1 MKIRFLRYTILL
13 ALCAAT
19 TSIIYAAGQGTFR
32 VVAYMSRYDQ
42 PAGLTEGSPGTF
54 YGVAGSS
61 QTVTFSVTRQGTKT
75 ILSSFPSGYNLESI
89 PVSGANGRLYSSYE
103 QGSYP
108 AHVFSTTSTTGSAVS
123 YPGQSVVPELLLSS
137 PDSNLLGVG
146 IWLASNLWGVI
157 KSDLKGNV
165 ASIYQFPSTVHLPP
179 TLVYA
184 TDGSYYGVSLAS
196 TSTAGYVYRVTASGT
211 STNIYTFP
219 VNAFKGNYLV
229 PLIQA
234 SDGNLYGATPTGGA
248 NGTGTIY
255 KLTLAGQFTQL
266 YQFPPGKDWNPTS
279 LIEASDGNL
288 YGATLGINGYS
299 RLFRITK
306 SGQYTVL
313 YAMNNAAADGACQCD
328 LVQGSDGI
336 IYGTA
341 QGGGVT
347 GAGAIFAF
355 DAGLPPPLPQPLHL
369 EPSSGPVGT
378 KVLIWGR
385 NLLSPSVSF
394 NGVPAAAVV
403 SSGANYVW
411 ATVPAGASTG
421 PVTVTTPAGSGT
433 TRGSYTVE

>member
-1 MKIRFLRYTILL
+1 VGF
-13 ALCAAT
+13 
-19 TSIIYAAGQGTFR
+19 
-32 VVAYMSRYDQ
+32 
-42 PAGLTEGSPGTF
+42 
-54 YGVAGSS
+54 
-61 QTVTFSVTRQGTKT
+61 TVTTQGTKT
-75 ILSSFPSGYNLESI
+75 IITSFPSGYNLQSWFI
-89 PVSGANGRLYSSYE
+89 GAANGRFYSAVE
-103 QGSYP
+103 QGAAP
-108 AHVFSTTSTTGSAVS
+108 AEVFSITAAAGSRQTYSA
-123 YPGQSVVPELLLSS
+123 QDLVPILIQGL
-137 PDSNLLGVG
+137 PDGKLLGTAV
-146 IWLASNLWGVI
+146 WGTTWYI
-157 KSDLKGNV
+157 ATSDLNGRV
-165 ASIYQFPSTVHLPP
+165 TPVYQFPAGVQAAT
-179 TLVYA
+179 TALVLA
-184 TDGSYYGVSLAS
+184 TDGNYYGVSLPT
-196 TSTAGYVYRVTASGT
+196 TSTAGYVYRLIRSGT

-219 VNAFKGNYLV
+219 VKTFASSYFI

-255 KLTLAGQFTQL
+255 KLTLGGQFTQL

-313 YAMNNAAADGACQCD
+313 FAMNNPSADGACQCD

-355 DAGLPPPLPQPLHL
+355 DAGLPPPLPQPLHV

-433 TRGSYTVE
+433 THGSFTVE